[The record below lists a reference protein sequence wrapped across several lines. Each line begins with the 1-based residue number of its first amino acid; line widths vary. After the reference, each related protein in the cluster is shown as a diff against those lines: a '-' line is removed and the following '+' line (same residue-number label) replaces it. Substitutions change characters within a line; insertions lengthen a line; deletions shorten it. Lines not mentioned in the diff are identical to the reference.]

1 MRIRHRVLACALV
14 SALTLIVASSFA
26 APTGV
31 PSPLNS
37 KIPKLIWIV
46 GRSSA
51 GLADTAGRFR
61 VVYRD
66 VANNPIPNALIRVE
80 FLAAAGVRLCSA
92 QEAPV
97 SAMDCGAPNPWVEGL
112 TGPDGSWSP
121 SVSGCS
127 NGTVG
132 LSPDG
137 LARFHAPIG
146 LLGSARVAI
155 LDLTGCN
162 GMGANDLSSWLIDFG
177 AANGAQRSD
186 YDGNGTVGANDLS
199 LWLNAFGSMQSAE
212 GCGLAVC
219 P

>member
-1 MRIRHRVLACALV
+1 MIA
-14 SALTLIVASSFA
+14 ASSLA
-26 APTGV
+26 TPTGV
-31 PSPLNS
+31 PSPANS
-37 KIPKLIWIV
+37 TIPKLIWIV

-66 VANNPIPNALIRVE
+66 IANNPITNALIRVE
-80 FLAAAGVRLCSA
+80 FLAAAGVRLCGA
-92 QEAPV
+92 QESSV
-97 SAMDCGAPNPWVEGL
+97 TAMDCGAPNPWVEGL

-121 SVSGCS
+121 SLTGCS
-127 NGTVG
+127 NGTAG
-132 LSPDG
+132 ISPDG
-137 LARFHAPIG
+137 LARFHSPIG
-146 LLGSARVAI
+146 VLGSARVAI
-155 LDLTGCN
+155 LDLAGCN
-162 GMGANDLSSWLIDFG
+162 GMGANDLSIWLIDFG
-177 AANGAQRSD
+177 AANGVQRSD